1 MRKYS
6 ILILLLAIL
15 TSSAIASEDPKIKLK
30 SAKTDIESQLQFLDR
45 FDLILEQK
53 NHNAEE
59 VKAAYPSEYEEY
71 GRKKRKDGKVSESSE
86 ELGPLGIPPIF
97 WGLGFGLL
105 GGCILGLA
113 GVLIVYLWADESD
126 NRKKHVNNS
135 LIGCLLGSLI
145 AGLIFAI
152 LNGSIGYID
161 QKPKTD
167 KEYLEKTEIKI
178 A

>member
-6 ILILLLAIL
+6 ILILLLVIL
-15 TSSAIASEDPKIKLK
+15 TASAFATEDPKIKLK

-53 NHNAEE
+53 NHNTEE

-86 ELGPLGIPPIF
+86 DVGPLGIPSFI
-97 WGLGFGLL
+97 WGLGFGFL
-105 GGCILGLA
+105 GGCLIGLA

-135 LIGCLLGSLI
+135 LTGCFLGALI
-145 AGLIFAI
+145 SGLIVGALSGAF
-152 LNGSIGYID
+152 GYID
-161 QKPKTD
+161 QKSKND